1 MAKFLIKDCFQQKKN
16 ERKKGFI
23 QVLKN
28 NLQNAFY
35 KGTETF
41 FLLMFWNE
49 EEEKENLRHI
59 WCFPLTEQ
67 TKKMSIQSFSAT
79 TNGQR
84 GRKDSIL
91 MVSGIKA
98 WWNKLKTTIMTS
110 FSIYSVLSRL
120 HLSSSVSSH
129 HSHPQLFHNE

>member
-1 MAKFLIKDCFQQKKN
+1 MAKFLIKDCFQQKK

-41 FLLMFWNE
+41 FFVDVLERRRKREFKAHLMFSIN
-49 EEEKENLRHI
+49 R
-59 WCFPLTEQ
+59 TE
-67 TKKMSIQSFSAT
+67 KKMSIQSFSAT

-98 WWNKLKTTIMTS
+98 
-110 FSIYSVLSRL
+110 
-120 HLSSSVSSH
+120 
-129 HSHPQLFHNE
+129 